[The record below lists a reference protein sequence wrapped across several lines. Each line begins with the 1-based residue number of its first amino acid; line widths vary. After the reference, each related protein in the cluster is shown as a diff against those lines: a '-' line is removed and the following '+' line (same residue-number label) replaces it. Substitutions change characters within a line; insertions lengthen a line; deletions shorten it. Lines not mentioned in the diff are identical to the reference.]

1 MAGTVTS
8 AGLGSGLPIGDLVKS
23 LVDSDKSAKTN
34 QIAKQTTLNTTKL
47 SGISTLNSALDAFQ
61 TALTNLGKTDTP
73 AFNGFSATSSAP
85 TVLTVTAKNTAVAG
99 TYAVEVVKL
108 ATSSSVASASFDTAA
123 ASAIPSGSLT
133 ITQNSVDTQFNIP
146 EGSTLQSVRDL
157 INSKTSTSGVSAN
170 IITDATGSRL
180 VFGSTKTGAGSDI
193 TTSSSVS
200 GLTIGS
206 GALDASDATSA
217 GRIGDAPID
226 GEIKVGGLSIKSSTN
241 TYDTAV
247 SGLSFTAVAE
257 TKTPTVVT
265 VGANSDGLKTSLQ
278 AFVDAYNT
286 VVSTINSL
294 TKATTDSNGDLTGVA
309 ALGGDS
315 LARDLLATIRSVLND
330 TSSGGKLST
339 LSQLGIQTDQV
350 GGKLAFDTGKYT
362 AAMAKGL
369 GGDVQQLFA
378 GTKEDGSD
386 GLLKRMSKALD
397 PYTSTG
403 GVMDVRTTQLNK
415 TKADLLAQKAAL
427 DLRVETLTAT
437 LTAKYNA
444 MDLAVGQM
452 KSTLSSIT
460 SFFDALNARTSAS

>member
-1 MAGTVTS
+1 MAGTITS
-8 AGLGSGLPIGDLVKS
+8 SGLGSGLAIGDLVNS
-23 LVDSDKSAKTN
+23 LVNSDKAAKEK
-34 QIAKQTTLNTTKL
+34 QISTQTTLNTTKL

-61 TALTNLGKTDTP
+61 TAITNLGKTDTP
-73 AFNGFSATSSAP
+73 SFNGYSATSSVP
-85 TVLTVTAKNTAVAG
+85 TGLTVTAKNTAVAG

-157 INSKTSTSGVSAN
+157 INAKTSTSGISAN
-170 IITDATGSRL
+170 IITDASGSRL

-193 TTSSSVS
+193 TTSSSIS

-206 GALDASDATSA
+206 GALNASDATSA

-226 GEIKVGGLSIKSSTN
+226 GEILVGGLSIKSSTN

-247 SGLSFTAVAE
+247 SGLSFTALTQGAKS
-257 TKTPTVVT
+257 TVT

-294 TKATTDSNGDLTGVA
+294 TKATTDDNGDLTVVA

-315 LARDLLATIRSVLND
+315 LARDLLSTMRSVLND

-339 LSQLGIQTDQV
+339 LSQLGIQTDQA
-350 GGKLAFDTGKYT
+350 GGKLSFDSGKYT
-362 AAMAKGL
+362 AAMTKGL
-369 GGDVQQLFA
+369 GGEVQQLFA

-403 GVMDVRTTQLNK
+403 GIMDIRTTQLNK
-415 TKADLLAQKAAL
+415 TKADLLDQKAAL
-427 DLRVETLTAT
+427 ALRVETLTAT

>member
-1 MAGTVTS
+1 MAGTITS
-8 AGLGSGLPIGDLVKS
+8 SGLGSGLAIGDLVTS
-23 LVDSDKSAKTN
+23 LVNSDKAAKTN

-73 AFNGFSATSSAP
+73 SFNGYAATSSAP
-85 TVLTVTAKNTAVAG
+85 TALTVTAKNTAVAG
-99 TYAVEVVKL
+99 TYAVEVKTL

-133 ITQNSVDTQFNIP
+133 ITQNSVDTAFNIP

-157 INSKTSTSGVSAN
+157 INTKTSTSGISAN
-170 IITDATGSRL
+170 IITDASGSRL
-180 VFGSTKTGAGSDI
+180 VFGSTKTGAGSEI
-193 TTSSSVS
+193 TSSSSIS

-206 GALDASDATSA
+206 GELDATNAGSA
-217 GRIGDAPID
+217 GRIGKAPVD
-226 GEIKVGGLSIKSSTN
+226 GEITVGGLSIKSSTN

-247 SGLSFTAVAE
+247 SGLSLTALTEGAKS
-257 TKTPTVVT
+257 TVT

-294 TKATTDSNGDLTGVA
+294 TKATTDTNGDLTGVA

-315 LARDLLATIRSVLND
+315 LARDLLATMRSVLND

-362 AAMAKGL
+362 AAMTKGL
-369 GGDVQQLFA
+369 GGEVQQLFA
-378 GTKEDGSD
+378 GTKDDGSD

>member
-1 MAGTVTS
+1 MAGTITS
-8 AGLGSGLPIGDLVKS
+8 SGLGSGLAIGDLVKS

-73 AFNGFSATSSAP
+73 AFNGFSATSSLA
-85 TVLTVTAKNTAVAG
+85 TALTVTAKNTAVAG
-99 TYAVEVVKL
+99 TYAVEVKTL
-108 ATSSSVASASFDTAA
+108 ATSSSVASASFDTAT

-133 ITQNSVDTQFNIP
+133 ITQNSVDTAFNIP

-157 INSKTSTSGVSAN
+157 INTKTSTSGISAN
-170 IITDATGSRL
+170 IITDASGSRL

-193 TTSSSVS
+193 TTSSSIS

-217 GRIGDAPID
+217 GRIGNAPID
-226 GEIKVGGLSIKSSTN
+226 GEITVGGLSIKSSTN

-247 SGLSFTAVAE
+247 SGLSFTAVAKGVS
-257 TKTPTVVT
+257 TVT

-286 VVSTINSL
+286 VVSTINTL

-315 LARDLLATIRSVLND
+315 LARDLLATMRSVLND

-339 LSQLGIQTDQV
+339 LSQLGIQTDQA
-350 GGKLAFDTGKYT
+350 GGKLSFDAGKYT
-362 AAMAKGL
+362 AAMAKGM
-369 GGDVQQLFA
+369 GGEVQQLFA
-378 GTKEDGSD
+378 GTKDDGSD

-403 GVMDVRTTQLNK
+403 GVMDIRTTQLNK

>member
-1 MAGTVTS
+1 MAGTITS
-8 AGLGSGLPIGDLVKS
+8 SGLGSGLAIGDLVKS

-73 AFNGFSATSSAP
+73 AFNGFSATSSLA
-85 TVLTVTAKNTAVAG
+85 TTLTVTAKNTAVAG
-99 TYAVEVVKL
+99 TYAVEVKTL

-133 ITQNSVDTQFNIP
+133 ITQNSVDTAFNIP

-157 INSKTSTSGVSAN
+157 INTKTSTSGISAN

-193 TTSSSVS
+193 TTSSSIS

-206 GALDASDATSA
+206 GALNASDATSA

-226 GEIKVGGLSIKSSTN
+226 GEITVGGLSIKSSTN

-247 SGLSFTAVAE
+247 SGLSFTAVAKGVS
-257 TKTPTVVT
+257 TVT

-294 TKATTDSNGDLTGVA
+294 TKATTDTNGDLTGVA

-315 LARDLLATIRSVLND
+315 LARDLLATMRSVLND

-369 GGDVQQLFA
+369 GGEVQQMFA
-378 GTKEDGSD
+378 GTKDDGSD

>member
-1 MAGTVTS
+1 MAGTITS
-8 AGLGSGLPIGDLVKS
+8 SGLGSGLAIGDLVKS

-73 AFNGFSATSSAP
+73 AFNGFSATSSLA
-85 TVLTVTAKNTAVAG
+85 TTLTVTAKNTAVAG
-99 TYAVEVVKL
+99 TYAVEVKTL

-133 ITQNSVDTQFNIP
+133 ITQNSVDTAFNIP

-157 INSKTSTSGVSAN
+157 INTKTSTSGISAN

-193 TTSSSVS
+193 TTSSSIS

-206 GALDASDATSA
+206 GALNASDATSA

-226 GEIKVGGLSIKSSTN
+226 GEITVGGLSIKSSTN

-247 SGLSFTAVAE
+247 SGLSFTAVAKGVS
-257 TKTPTVVT
+257 TVT

-315 LARDLLATIRSVLND
+315 LARDLLATMRSVLND

-369 GGDVQQLFA
+369 GGEVQQMFA
-378 GTKEDGSD
+378 GTKDDGSD

>member
-1 MAGTVTS
+1 MAGTITS
-8 AGLGSGLPIGDLVKS
+8 SGLGSGLAIGDLVTS
-23 LVDSDKSAKTN
+23 LVNSDKAAKTN

-73 AFNGFSATSSAP
+73 SFNGYAATSSAP

-99 TYAVEVVKL
+99 TYAVDVVKL

-157 INSKTSTSGVSAN
+157 INAKTSTSGISAN

-193 TTSSSVS
+193 TTSSSIS

-257 TKTPTVVT
+257 GKSSTVT

-294 TKATTDSNGDLTGVA
+294 TKATTDDNGDLTGVA

-315 LARDLLATIRSVLND
+315 LARDLLATMRSVLND
-330 TSSGGKLST
+330 TSAGGKLST

-350 GGKLAFDTGKYT
+350 GGKLAFDTGKYN
-362 AAMAKGL
+362 AAMTKGL